1 MLGELR
7 YVLRAGIALGDQN
20 CLPDSNR
27 GPHGFAAGAD
37 IKRRVERLTSGQLDC
52 LRLVDQHWSSKE
64 IAAELKISP
73 HTVDQRIRQ
82 ALQILGVD
90 RRTQAARLVAQHS
103 GPYQRLIHQSPYI
116 EGLSEPIHPGAAVSH
131 QIRHADRAG
140 GIGGSGFITEQR
152 PASFRSSL
160 QLPFATRS
168 NPRNEM
174 SVGQR
179 LFWIAA
185 IAIGAAFSAGIYL
198 AGLESL
204 ARLLQS

>member
-1 MLGELR
+1 LDDSDGSPDDARAPSRRDDGE
-7 YVLRAGIALGDQN
+7 AIAD
-20 CLPDSNR
+20 
-27 GPHGFAAGAD
+27 
-37 IKRRVERLTSGQLDC
+37 RVSRLTSAQLDC
-52 LRLVDQHWSSKE
+52 LKLVDQHLSSKE
-64 IAAELKISP
+64 IAAELGISP

-82 ALQILGVD
+82 SLAILGVE
-90 RRTQAARLVAQHS
+90 RRAQAARIVAQYS

-116 EGLSEPIHPGAAVSH
+116 EAAPRTGHPQAAVSN

-140 GIGGSGFITEQR
+140 EAGAAGFLTEQR
-152 PASFRSSL
+152 PASFWPSL
-160 QLPFATRS
+160 QPPFATRS

-185 IAIGAAFSAGIYL
+185 IAIGAAFSAGMYL

-204 ARLLQS
+204 ARLLKS

>member
-1 MLGELR
+1 MFRGVGITLDDSDEALNAP
-7 YVLRAGIALGDQN
+7 RAGREADA
-20 CLPDSNR
+20 PDEM
-27 GPHGFAAGAD
+27 AA
-37 IKRRVERLTSGQLDC
+37 RVARLTAGQLDC
-52 LRLVDQHWSSKE
+52 LRLVDQLLSSKE

-73 HTVDQRIRQ
+73 HTVDQRVRQ
-82 ALQILGVD
+82 ALQILGVE
-90 RRTQAARLVAQHS
+90 RRNQAARIVAQHS

-116 EGLSEPIHPGAAVSH
+116 EPAANPRHPEAAVGN

-140 GIGGSGFITEQR
+140 EFGTAGFITEQR
-152 PASFRSSL
+152 PASFRTSL

-179 LFWIAA
+179 LLWIAA
-185 IAIGAAFSAGIYL
+185 IAIGAAFSAGMYL

-204 ARLLQS
+204 ARLIKH